1 MASKLLPLWMTDA
14 TFHLVNWETEIGRNL
29 RSKIKELQN
38 SYWESRQFN
47 SHKGSASYIY
57 TPLWDWCTTM
67 PFEKCRNMMCFVVR
81 SPHVLFCPCCIC
93 TSRTGP
99 SLNMSS
105 PVCLLLLPTLTAG
118 QWIGHIVMPHLCICD
133 NVSNQDILMQS
144 MSYWPGSRSGVVANK
159 TAKLCSM
166 NRFIWKFY
174 RWEQLFL
181 IISHQA
187 CDE

>member
-1 MASKLLPLWMTDA
+1 MGGTMPILMASKLLPLWMTDA

-38 SYWESRQFN
+38 SYWASRQFN

-57 TPLWDWCTTM
+57 TPHWDWCTTI
-67 PFEKCRNMMCFVVR
+67 PFGKCRNMMCFVVR

-105 PVCLLLLPTLTAG
+105 PVWLLLLPTLTAG
-118 QWIGHIVMPHLCICD
+118 QWIAHIVMPHLCILRQCIQWGYIHAKH
-133 NVSNQDILMQS
+133 VRLTRITL
-144 MSYWPGSRSGVVANK
+144 WCSG
-159 TAKLCSM
+159 
-166 NRFIWKFY
+166 
-174 RWEQLFL
+174 
-181 IISHQA
+181 
-187 CDE
+187 